1 MFPHT
6 HRDVSLAS
14 FSRDRDDTLNRLPLC
29 SLMNRNHQRYATK
42 LLLTAC
48 LRRPITVSFSMHE
61 RFFPIRLI
69 HTISSTPGRLPG
81 MCMRLAGLPPT
92 RARRLRPEGPGV
104 RSARPVCGYPAAG
117 VPGPAPSCPL
127 LRTLNPDPSYCHTS
141 RTQPQHQRTGWRSD
155 NVMHTAHTGQ

>member
-1 MFPHT
+1 MSPF
-6 HRDVSLAS
+6 DYS
-14 FSRDRDDTLNRLPLC
+14 
-29 SLMNRNHQRYATK
+29 
-42 LLLTAC
+42 
-48 LRRPITVSFSMHE
+48 
-61 RFFPIRLI
+61 
-69 HTISSTPGRLPG
+69 ISSTPGRLPG

-104 RSARPVCGYPAAG
+104 RSARARL
-117 VPGPAPSCPL
+117 PGGASRPLLPL

>member
-1 MFPHT
+1 MFPDT

-92 RARRLRPEGPGV
+92 RARRLRPAGPGV
-104 RSARPVCGYPAAG
+104 RLSGRGPRA
-117 VPGPAPSCPL
+117 VPPIP
-127 LRTLNPDPSYCHTS
+127 RTLACGDALPPLYSS
-141 RTQPQHQRTGWRSD
+141 PQP
-155 NVMHTAHTGQ
+155 